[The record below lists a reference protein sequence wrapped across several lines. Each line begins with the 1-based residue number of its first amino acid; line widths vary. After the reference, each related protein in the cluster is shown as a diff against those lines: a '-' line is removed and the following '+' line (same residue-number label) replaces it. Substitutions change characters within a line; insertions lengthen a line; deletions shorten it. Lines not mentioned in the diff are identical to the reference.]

1 MMIGVKVFTATKA
14 HERATLGEAITAWLS
29 ENPQIRVVRQTVTQ
43 SSDDRYHCL
52 TITLMYEATSL

>member
-1 MMIGVKVFTATKA
+1 MTIGVKVFTATKA

-29 ENPQIRVVRQTVTQ
+29 DNPQVRVIGQTVTQ

-52 TITLMYEATSL
+52 TITLMYESASS